1 MFLDFSLSEFC
12 TSSAGLLYYIG
23 VGITILKI
31 VIPFIIVLLAIL
43 DFGKAVVASKEDEIK
58 TSAKRVLWR
67 VIGGIIIFFIPSIIM
82 FMFGTIA
89 EFSDQKDNF
98 EVCRQCILHPFGD
111 CSKTANDVYKN
122 EKE

>member
-12 TSSAGLLYYIG
+12 SSSAGLLYYVG

-31 VIPFIIVLLAIL
+31 VIPFVIVLLAIL

-58 TSAKRVLWR
+58 SSAKRVLWR

-89 EFSDQKDNF
+89 DFSDRKDEF
-98 EVCRQCILHPFGD
+98 RVCNECILHPFGD
-111 CSKTANDVYKN
+111 TCDSVNN
-122 EKE
+122 N